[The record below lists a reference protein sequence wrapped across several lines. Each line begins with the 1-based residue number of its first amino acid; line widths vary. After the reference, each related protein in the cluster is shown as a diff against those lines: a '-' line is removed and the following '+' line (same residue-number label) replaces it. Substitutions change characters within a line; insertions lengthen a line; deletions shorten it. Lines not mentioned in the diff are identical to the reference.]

1 MEDNSLYRDIFFE
14 ETDTYLEQLND
25 DVLSLEENPEN
36 LEIINSIFRSAHTLK
51 GMAATMGYETMTD
64 LTHHM
69 ETVFVLLKDEEIKA
83 TRDVVT
89 LIFECLDTLSDI
101 VEDLRADGSGEM
113 DVSDLIDR
121 LDHVST
127 ESDTEG
133 TVESE
138 ETEVDEEK
146 LVPHLET
153 WDSSDLIVIEEGNR
167 QGFNAFVIA
176 VRIEKESFMKSAR
189 AYMVVNNFEAQGE
202 LILSEPNVDELEEGE
217 FETDFNI
224 LYLTKESK
232 ETIEESVL
240 GISEIEAV
248 VIEDA
253 EKVLIEASEKEEA
266 EAEEAKAKTKDE
278 TDDKATTKKE
288 RTRTTRPPRQTIRVD
303 INRLDQFMNL
313 VSELVIHRT
322 RLEDISTENQV
333 QAVMDPL
340 EQVARI
346 TSDLQDLVLQLRM
359 QPFQVAVQRFPRM
372 IRDIADELDKDIRLV
387 VEGEDTE
394 LDRTVVAELGEPLVH
409 LLRNA
414 ADHGI
419 EMPEERVAAGKDPQ
433 GEIRISA
440 YPEGNRVVLT
450 ISDDGKG
457 LNPEAIKK
465 SAESKGFDTEGLSDT
480 EINQLIFAAGFSTNE
495 NVTDVSGRG
504 VGMDVVRQKIS
515 QLNGTIEL
523 ISELG
528 KGTTFRITLPLTLSI
543 IQSLLI
549 KTGGE
554 IFALPQSVIETIEP
568 LETNL
573 AATIHQS
580 QVYSY
585 NGKYIPLV
593 SLNDRLGL
601 ESQAESRPHVVIVM
615 VREQYY
621 AIIVDDLVEQRE
633 IVIKDLGPEL
643 RNKQE
648 YLGASILGNGDVIL
662 IIDLSTICE
671 VESGHIK

>member
-419 EMPEERVAAGKDPQ
+419 ETPEERIAAGKDPQ